1 MSGVL
6 SEGEGSAEE
15 GGTGC
20 VIKTYE
26 DFFKFFIMPRG
37 ADQKGINVNR

>member
-6 SEGEGSAEE
+6 SGGGAEE
-15 GGTGC
+15 GGAGD

-26 DFFKFFIMPRG
+26 DFFKFFITPRG
-37 ADQKGINVNR
+37 AEQKGINVNR

>member
-6 SEGEGSAEE
+6 SGGGAEE
-15 GGTGC
+15 GGAGD

-26 DFFKFFIMPRG
+26 DFFKFFTILRA
-37 ADQKGINVNR
+37 ADQKGININ